1 MPYPQPIGY
10 FSGDYNN
17 PAIAQFSEQF
27 EDMGGN
33 CKLSDKDQ
41 SALVAVL
48 SVHAWGLTS
57 GLEDDFWTNAEHA
70 IGDGVET
77 TAETE
82 EPDAPMTVALE
93 ALSTLNDAAQCYS
106 LIAWLVQ

>member
-1 MPYPQPIGY
+1 MVKPIGY
-10 FSGDYNN
+10 FGGNYNH

-27 EDMGGN
+27 EDMSGN
-33 CKLSDKDQ
+33 CKELPDNDQ
-41 SALVAVL
+41 SALLAVL
-48 SVHAWGLTS
+48 SVHAWGLKS
-57 GLEDDFWTNAEHA
+57 GLEEDFWTNAEHA

-82 EPDAPMTVALE
+82 EPDAPMTLALE
-93 ALSTLNDAAQCYS
+93 ALSTLSDAAQCYS